1 MKNTINVTIALT
13 TVPMRDR
20 TGQRGRPQKHP
31 QVALDFDGASKAL
44 EAFGEKKIRC
54 EAFRLLREAL
64 GVGETVPCTE
74 HPKDPS
80 IHILKAM
87 CGRNDFVV
95 TVSDGPMESDTA
107 PTVDAESAAT
117 VELPAAE

>member
-1 MKNTINVTIALT
+1 MSNTINLTIALT
-13 TVPMRDR
+13 PVPMRDR

-31 QVALDFDGASKAL
+31 QIGLDLGGAAKAL
-44 EAFGEKKIRC
+44 EAFGEKKVRC
-54 EAFRLLREAL
+54 EAFRQLREVL

-80 IHILKAM
+80 LHILKAV

-95 TVSDGPMESDTA
+95 TVSDGPEA
-107 PTVDAESAAT
+107 VTVDAESAAT